1 MQVKYI
7 LSSVLMAVASGV
19 FAQDWNVNLI
29 PDSLKNGSQTSVV
42 RLCEITYTALPYKE
56 STAHFHT
63 VVTVLNKR
71 GDKFGA
77 WSETTSDNRTA
88 LVNFCGK
95 LYGANGK
102 VIQKIKK
109 SEIKTSRYSEYVATG
124 TQTHYV
130 ESPTVMSYP

>member
-56 STAHFHT
+56 GTAHFHT
-63 VVTVLNKR
+63 VV
-71 GDKFGA
+71 
-77 WSETTSDNRTA
+77 
-88 LVNFCGK
+88 
-95 LYGANGK
+95 
-102 VIQKIKK
+102 
-109 SEIKTSRYSEYVATG
+109 
-124 TQTHYV
+124 
-130 ESPTVMSYP
+130 